1 MRETLANVFRPTR
14 FEDVVGQEA
23 VVKVLQRQ
31 AITKTFRNCYL
42 LTGPSGTGKTTLAR
56 IFANEIN
63 CGKGSP
69 IEIDAASNN
78 GVDNVRDIIDKA
90 NQRSLD
96 SEYKIF
102 IIDECFTED
111 TLINTFNGTKKIKD
125 IVPGDKVMTLTG
137 YNTVKQV
144 HCKNV
149 DESTVNSIKLSDGRI
164 IKTTADHL
172 FLTTNGW
179 VESKNLVK
187 GDILLD
193 AKNMPKL
200 WEAIHNETQK
210 SKVLQQQM
218 PAGISKT
225 TPSKSFDRENLSYLW
240 KNILRG
246 KKKQYKEDLLSSVQK
261 QVNIAIRT
269 DNNEL
274 RIWDGAKET
283 IIYKNDSIQSDEEF
297 TKYREN
303 ALNER
308 IEWNSS
314 SVERES
320 RGKWTIYRS
329 SDYALEGIR
338 EFLDIGVSCENSL
351 SQIKSKQIS
360 YIIQSRP
367 WLSREKIG
375 SRGGWQ
381 FPSLEKEYCSR
392 YEKDFMSESVRVESV
407 EVYKQGNNDK
417 SSGCITK
424 NTKLYDL
431 TVENSPTYFAN
442 GVLVHNCHMLTIQG
456 WNAFLKCIE
465 EPPRYTIFI
474 FCTTNPEKIPATIQ
488 NRVQRFTLSKIRAE
502 DIKKRLIYICQQE
515 GASNFEDACGYI
527 ANVSKGGMRDA
538 IANLDKCLS
547 YSTDLSVEECVRI
560 LGGIS
565 YETLFRV
572 TEKILD
578 KDNSVLEYVDDMF
591 DRGVDLKMFVDSY
604 LTFLLDC
611 VKYCYS
617 KNIRTTTVP
626 PSMEGRLRDITGVDY
641 GDHGKFFAL
650 FAEKVLEIKSVI
662 KYDGNIKDTVETM
675 LLTLCRK

>member
-69 IEIDAASNN
+69 IEIDAASNS

-96 SEYKIF
+96 SEYKVF
-102 IIDECFTED
+102 I
-111 TLINTFNGTKKIKD
+111 
-125 IVPGDKVMTLTG
+125 
-137 YNTVKQV
+137 
-144 HCKNV
+144 V
-149 DESTVNSIKLSDGRI
+149 DEVHAL
-164 IKTTADHL
+164 
-172 FLTTNGW
+172 
-179 VESKNLVK
+179 
-187 GDILLD
+187 
-193 AKNMPKL
+193 
-200 WEAIHNETQK
+200 
-210 SKVLQQQM
+210 
-218 PAGISKT
+218 
-225 TPSKSFDRENLSYLW
+225 
-240 KNILRG
+240 
-246 KKKQYKEDLLSSVQK
+246 
-261 QVNIAIRT
+261 
-269 DNNEL
+269 
-274 RIWDGAKET
+274 
-283 IIYKNDSIQSDEEF
+283 SIQ
-297 TKYREN
+297 
-303 ALNER
+303 A
-308 IEWNSS
+308 
-314 SVERES
+314 
-320 RGKWTIYRS
+320 
-329 SDYALEGIR
+329 
-338 EFLDIGVSCENSL
+338 
-351 SQIKSKQIS
+351 
-360 YIIQSRP
+360 
-367 WLSREKIG
+367 
-375 SRGGWQ
+375 
-381 FPSLEKEYCSR
+381 
-392 YEKDFMSESVRVESV
+392 
-407 EVYKQGNNDK
+407 
-417 SSGCITK
+417 
-424 NTKLYDL
+424 
-431 TVENSPTYFAN
+431 
-442 GVLVHNCHMLTIQG
+442 

-488 NRVQRFTLSKIRAE
+488 NRVQRFTLSKIRAD

-578 KDNSVLEYVDDMF
+578 KDNSVLGDVDDMF

-650 FAEKVLEIKSVI
+650 FAEKVLEIKSAI

>member
-63 CGKGSP
+63 CGNGSP
-69 IEIDAASNN
+69 IEIDAASNS

-96 SEYKIF
+96 SEYKVF
-102 IIDECFTED
+102 I
-111 TLINTFNGTKKIKD
+111 
-125 IVPGDKVMTLTG
+125 
-137 YNTVKQV
+137 
-144 HCKNV
+144 V
-149 DESTVNSIKLSDGRI
+149 DEVHAL
-164 IKTTADHL
+164 
-172 FLTTNGW
+172 
-179 VESKNLVK
+179 
-187 GDILLD
+187 
-193 AKNMPKL
+193 
-200 WEAIHNETQK
+200 
-210 SKVLQQQM
+210 
-218 PAGISKT
+218 
-225 TPSKSFDRENLSYLW
+225 
-240 KNILRG
+240 
-246 KKKQYKEDLLSSVQK
+246 
-261 QVNIAIRT
+261 
-269 DNNEL
+269 
-274 RIWDGAKET
+274 
-283 IIYKNDSIQSDEEF
+283 SIQ
-297 TKYREN
+297 
-303 ALNER
+303 A
-308 IEWNSS
+308 
-314 SVERES
+314 
-320 RGKWTIYRS
+320 
-329 SDYALEGIR
+329 
-338 EFLDIGVSCENSL
+338 
-351 SQIKSKQIS
+351 
-360 YIIQSRP
+360 
-367 WLSREKIG
+367 
-375 SRGGWQ
+375 
-381 FPSLEKEYCSR
+381 
-392 YEKDFMSESVRVESV
+392 
-407 EVYKQGNNDK
+407 
-417 SSGCITK
+417 
-424 NTKLYDL
+424 
-431 TVENSPTYFAN
+431 
-442 GVLVHNCHMLTIQG
+442 

-488 NRVQRFTLSKIRAE
+488 NRVQRFTLSKIRAD

-578 KDNSVLEYVDDMF
+578 KDNSVLGDVDDMF
-591 DRGVDLKMFVDSY
+591 DRGVDLKMFIDSY

-650 FAEKVLEIKSVI
+650 FAEKVLEIKSAI

>member
-1 MRETLANVFRPTR
+1 MRETLANVFRPAR

-90 NQRSLD
+90 NQRALD

-102 IIDECFTED
+102 IIDE
-111 TLINTFNGTKKIKD
+111 
-125 IVPGDKVMTLTG
+125 
-137 YNTVKQV
+137 
-144 HCKNV
+144 
-149 DESTVNSIKLSDGRI
+149 
-164 IKTTADHL
+164 
-172 FLTTNGW
+172 
-179 VESKNLVK
+179 
-187 GDILLD
+187 
-193 AKNMPKL
+193 
-200 WEAIHNETQK
+200 
-210 SKVLQQQM
+210 
-218 PAGISKT
+218 
-225 TPSKSFDRENLSYLW
+225 
-240 KNILRG
+240 
-246 KKKQYKEDLLSSVQK
+246 
-261 QVNIAIRT
+261 
-269 DNNEL
+269 
-274 RIWDGAKET
+274 
-283 IIYKNDSIQSDEEF
+283 
-297 TKYREN
+297 
-303 ALNER
+303 
-308 IEWNSS
+308 
-314 SVERES
+314 
-320 RGKWTIYRS
+320 
-329 SDYALEGIR
+329 
-338 EFLDIGVSCENSL
+338 
-351 SQIKSKQIS
+351 
-360 YIIQSRP
+360 
-367 WLSREKIG
+367 
-375 SRGGWQ
+375 
-381 FPSLEKEYCSR
+381 
-392 YEKDFMSESVRVESV
+392 
-407 EVYKQGNNDK
+407 
-417 SSGCITK
+417 
-424 NTKLYDL
+424 
-431 TVENSPTYFAN
+431 
-442 GVLVHNCHMLTIQG
+442 CHMLTIQG

-502 DIKKRLIYICQQE
+502 DIKKRLVYICQQE

-547 YSTDLSVEECVRI
+547 YSTDLSVEECIRI

-578 KDNSVLEYVDDMF
+578 KDNSVLGDVDDMF

-650 FAEKVLEIKSVI
+650 FAEKVLEIKSAI

>member
-69 IEIDAASNN
+69 IEIDAASNS

-96 SEYKIF
+96 SEYKVF
-102 IIDECFTED
+102 I
-111 TLINTFNGTKKIKD
+111 
-125 IVPGDKVMTLTG
+125 
-137 YNTVKQV
+137 
-144 HCKNV
+144 V
-149 DESTVNSIKLSDGRI
+149 DEVHAL
-164 IKTTADHL
+164 
-172 FLTTNGW
+172 
-179 VESKNLVK
+179 
-187 GDILLD
+187 
-193 AKNMPKL
+193 
-200 WEAIHNETQK
+200 
-210 SKVLQQQM
+210 
-218 PAGISKT
+218 
-225 TPSKSFDRENLSYLW
+225 
-240 KNILRG
+240 
-246 KKKQYKEDLLSSVQK
+246 
-261 QVNIAIRT
+261 
-269 DNNEL
+269 
-274 RIWDGAKET
+274 
-283 IIYKNDSIQSDEEF
+283 SIQ
-297 TKYREN
+297 
-303 ALNER
+303 A
-308 IEWNSS
+308 
-314 SVERES
+314 
-320 RGKWTIYRS
+320 
-329 SDYALEGIR
+329 
-338 EFLDIGVSCENSL
+338 
-351 SQIKSKQIS
+351 
-360 YIIQSRP
+360 
-367 WLSREKIG
+367 
-375 SRGGWQ
+375 
-381 FPSLEKEYCSR
+381 
-392 YEKDFMSESVRVESV
+392 
-407 EVYKQGNNDK
+407 
-417 SSGCITK
+417 
-424 NTKLYDL
+424 
-431 TVENSPTYFAN
+431 
-442 GVLVHNCHMLTIQG
+442 

-488 NRVQRFTLSKIRAE
+488 NRVQRFTLGKIMAE

-626 PSMEGRLRDITGVDY
+626 TSMEWRLRDITGVDY
-641 GDHGKFFAL
+641 GDHGKFFAI
-650 FAEKVLEIKSVI
+650 FAEKVLEIKSAI

>member
-90 NQRSLD
+90 NQRALD

-102 IIDECFTED
+102 IIDE
-111 TLINTFNGTKKIKD
+111 
-125 IVPGDKVMTLTG
+125 
-137 YNTVKQV
+137 
-144 HCKNV
+144 
-149 DESTVNSIKLSDGRI
+149 
-164 IKTTADHL
+164 
-172 FLTTNGW
+172 
-179 VESKNLVK
+179 
-187 GDILLD
+187 
-193 AKNMPKL
+193 
-200 WEAIHNETQK
+200 
-210 SKVLQQQM
+210 
-218 PAGISKT
+218 
-225 TPSKSFDRENLSYLW
+225 
-240 KNILRG
+240 
-246 KKKQYKEDLLSSVQK
+246 
-261 QVNIAIRT
+261 
-269 DNNEL
+269 
-274 RIWDGAKET
+274 
-283 IIYKNDSIQSDEEF
+283 
-297 TKYREN
+297 
-303 ALNER
+303 
-308 IEWNSS
+308 
-314 SVERES
+314 
-320 RGKWTIYRS
+320 
-329 SDYALEGIR
+329 
-338 EFLDIGVSCENSL
+338 
-351 SQIKSKQIS
+351 
-360 YIIQSRP
+360 
-367 WLSREKIG
+367 
-375 SRGGWQ
+375 
-381 FPSLEKEYCSR
+381 
-392 YEKDFMSESVRVESV
+392 
-407 EVYKQGNNDK
+407 
-417 SSGCITK
+417 
-424 NTKLYDL
+424 
-431 TVENSPTYFAN
+431 
-442 GVLVHNCHMLTIQG
+442 CHMLTIQG

-488 NRVQRFTLSKIRAE
+488 NRVQRFTLSKIRAD

-547 YSTDLSVEECVRI
+547 YSNDLSVEECVRI

-578 KDNSVLEYVDDMF
+578 KDNSVLGDVDDMF

-617 KNIRTTTVP
+617 KNIRATTVP

-650 FAEKVLEIKSVI
+650 FAEKVLEIKSAI

>member
-31 AITKTFRNCYL
+31 AITKTFHSCYL

-90 NQRSLD
+90 NQRALD

-102 IIDECFTED
+102 IIDE
-111 TLINTFNGTKKIKD
+111 
-125 IVPGDKVMTLTG
+125 
-137 YNTVKQV
+137 
-144 HCKNV
+144 
-149 DESTVNSIKLSDGRI
+149 
-164 IKTTADHL
+164 
-172 FLTTNGW
+172 
-179 VESKNLVK
+179 
-187 GDILLD
+187 
-193 AKNMPKL
+193 
-200 WEAIHNETQK
+200 
-210 SKVLQQQM
+210 
-218 PAGISKT
+218 
-225 TPSKSFDRENLSYLW
+225 
-240 KNILRG
+240 
-246 KKKQYKEDLLSSVQK
+246 
-261 QVNIAIRT
+261 
-269 DNNEL
+269 
-274 RIWDGAKET
+274 
-283 IIYKNDSIQSDEEF
+283 
-297 TKYREN
+297 
-303 ALNER
+303 
-308 IEWNSS
+308 
-314 SVERES
+314 
-320 RGKWTIYRS
+320 
-329 SDYALEGIR
+329 
-338 EFLDIGVSCENSL
+338 
-351 SQIKSKQIS
+351 
-360 YIIQSRP
+360 
-367 WLSREKIG
+367 
-375 SRGGWQ
+375 
-381 FPSLEKEYCSR
+381 
-392 YEKDFMSESVRVESV
+392 
-407 EVYKQGNNDK
+407 
-417 SSGCITK
+417 
-424 NTKLYDL
+424 
-431 TVENSPTYFAN
+431 
-442 GVLVHNCHMLTIQG
+442 CHMLTIQG

-488 NRVQRFTLSKIRAE
+488 NRVQRFTLGKIRSE

-578 KDNSVLEYVDDMF
+578 KDNSVLGDVDDMF
-591 DRGVDLKMFVDSY
+591 DSGVDLKMFVDSY

-650 FAEKVLEIKSVI
+650 FAEKVLEIKSAI

>member
-1 MRETLANVFRPTR
+1 MRETLANVFRPMR

-31 AITKTFRNCYL
+31 AITKTFHNCYL

-90 NQRSLD
+90 SQRALD

-102 IIDECFTED
+102 IIDE
-111 TLINTFNGTKKIKD
+111 
-125 IVPGDKVMTLTG
+125 
-137 YNTVKQV
+137 
-144 HCKNV
+144 
-149 DESTVNSIKLSDGRI
+149 
-164 IKTTADHL
+164 
-172 FLTTNGW
+172 
-179 VESKNLVK
+179 
-187 GDILLD
+187 
-193 AKNMPKL
+193 
-200 WEAIHNETQK
+200 
-210 SKVLQQQM
+210 
-218 PAGISKT
+218 
-225 TPSKSFDRENLSYLW
+225 
-240 KNILRG
+240 
-246 KKKQYKEDLLSSVQK
+246 
-261 QVNIAIRT
+261 
-269 DNNEL
+269 
-274 RIWDGAKET
+274 
-283 IIYKNDSIQSDEEF
+283 
-297 TKYREN
+297 
-303 ALNER
+303 
-308 IEWNSS
+308 
-314 SVERES
+314 
-320 RGKWTIYRS
+320 
-329 SDYALEGIR
+329 
-338 EFLDIGVSCENSL
+338 
-351 SQIKSKQIS
+351 
-360 YIIQSRP
+360 
-367 WLSREKIG
+367 
-375 SRGGWQ
+375 
-381 FPSLEKEYCSR
+381 
-392 YEKDFMSESVRVESV
+392 
-407 EVYKQGNNDK
+407 
-417 SSGCITK
+417 
-424 NTKLYDL
+424 
-431 TVENSPTYFAN
+431 
-442 GVLVHNCHMLTIQG
+442 CHMLTIQG

-488 NRVQRFTLSKIRAE
+488 NRVQRFALSKIRAE

-547 YSTDLSVEECVRI
+547 YSTDLSVDECVRI

-578 KDNSVLEYVDDMF
+578 KDNSVLGDVDDMF

-617 KNIRTTTVP
+617 KNIMTTTVP
-626 PSMEGRLRDITGVDY
+626 TSMEGRLRDITGVDY

-650 FAEKVLEIKSVI
+650 FAEKVLEIKSAI

>member
-14 FEDVVGQEA
+14 FEDVVGQET

-90 NQRSLD
+90 NQRALD

-102 IIDECFTED
+102 IIDE
-111 TLINTFNGTKKIKD
+111 
-125 IVPGDKVMTLTG
+125 
-137 YNTVKQV
+137 
-144 HCKNV
+144 
-149 DESTVNSIKLSDGRI
+149 
-164 IKTTADHL
+164 
-172 FLTTNGW
+172 
-179 VESKNLVK
+179 
-187 GDILLD
+187 
-193 AKNMPKL
+193 
-200 WEAIHNETQK
+200 
-210 SKVLQQQM
+210 
-218 PAGISKT
+218 
-225 TPSKSFDRENLSYLW
+225 
-240 KNILRG
+240 
-246 KKKQYKEDLLSSVQK
+246 
-261 QVNIAIRT
+261 
-269 DNNEL
+269 
-274 RIWDGAKET
+274 
-283 IIYKNDSIQSDEEF
+283 
-297 TKYREN
+297 
-303 ALNER
+303 
-308 IEWNSS
+308 
-314 SVERES
+314 
-320 RGKWTIYRS
+320 
-329 SDYALEGIR
+329 
-338 EFLDIGVSCENSL
+338 
-351 SQIKSKQIS
+351 
-360 YIIQSRP
+360 
-367 WLSREKIG
+367 
-375 SRGGWQ
+375 
-381 FPSLEKEYCSR
+381 
-392 YEKDFMSESVRVESV
+392 
-407 EVYKQGNNDK
+407 
-417 SSGCITK
+417 
-424 NTKLYDL
+424 
-431 TVENSPTYFAN
+431 
-442 GVLVHNCHMLTIQG
+442 CHMLTIQG

-488 NRVQRFTLSKIRAE
+488 NRVQRFTLSKIRAD

-578 KDNSVLEYVDDMF
+578 KDNSVLGDVDDMF

-650 FAEKVLEIKSVI
+650 FADKVLEIKSAI

>member
-69 IEIDAASNN
+69 IEIDAASNS

-96 SEYKIF
+96 SEYKVF
-102 IIDECFTED
+102 I
-111 TLINTFNGTKKIKD
+111 
-125 IVPGDKVMTLTG
+125 
-137 YNTVKQV
+137 
-144 HCKNV
+144 V
-149 DESTVNSIKLSDGRI
+149 DEVHAL
-164 IKTTADHL
+164 
-172 FLTTNGW
+172 
-179 VESKNLVK
+179 
-187 GDILLD
+187 
-193 AKNMPKL
+193 
-200 WEAIHNETQK
+200 
-210 SKVLQQQM
+210 
-218 PAGISKT
+218 
-225 TPSKSFDRENLSYLW
+225 
-240 KNILRG
+240 
-246 KKKQYKEDLLSSVQK
+246 
-261 QVNIAIRT
+261 
-269 DNNEL
+269 
-274 RIWDGAKET
+274 
-283 IIYKNDSIQSDEEF
+283 SIQ
-297 TKYREN
+297 
-303 ALNER
+303 A
-308 IEWNSS
+308 
-314 SVERES
+314 
-320 RGKWTIYRS
+320 
-329 SDYALEGIR
+329 
-338 EFLDIGVSCENSL
+338 
-351 SQIKSKQIS
+351 
-360 YIIQSRP
+360 
-367 WLSREKIG
+367 
-375 SRGGWQ
+375 
-381 FPSLEKEYCSR
+381 
-392 YEKDFMSESVRVESV
+392 
-407 EVYKQGNNDK
+407 
-417 SSGCITK
+417 
-424 NTKLYDL
+424 
-431 TVENSPTYFAN
+431 
-442 GVLVHNCHMLTIQG
+442 

-488 NRVQRFTLSKIRAE
+488 NRVQRFTLGKIRAE

-578 KDNSVLEYVDDMF
+578 KDNSVLGDVDDMF

-617 KNIRTTTVP
+617 KNIMTTTVP
-626 PSMEGRLRDITGVDY
+626 PSMEGRMRDITGVDY
-641 GDHGKFFAL
+641 GDHGKFFAI
-650 FAEKVLEIKSVI
+650 FAEKVLEIKSAI

-675 LLTLCRK
+675 LRTLCRK

>member
-69 IEIDAASNN
+69 IEIDAASNS

-96 SEYKIF
+96 SEYKVF
-102 IIDECFTED
+102 I
-111 TLINTFNGTKKIKD
+111 
-125 IVPGDKVMTLTG
+125 
-137 YNTVKQV
+137 
-144 HCKNV
+144 V
-149 DESTVNSIKLSDGRI
+149 DEVHAL
-164 IKTTADHL
+164 
-172 FLTTNGW
+172 
-179 VESKNLVK
+179 
-187 GDILLD
+187 
-193 AKNMPKL
+193 
-200 WEAIHNETQK
+200 
-210 SKVLQQQM
+210 
-218 PAGISKT
+218 
-225 TPSKSFDRENLSYLW
+225 
-240 KNILRG
+240 
-246 KKKQYKEDLLSSVQK
+246 
-261 QVNIAIRT
+261 
-269 DNNEL
+269 
-274 RIWDGAKET
+274 
-283 IIYKNDSIQSDEEF
+283 SIQ
-297 TKYREN
+297 
-303 ALNER
+303 A
-308 IEWNSS
+308 
-314 SVERES
+314 
-320 RGKWTIYRS
+320 
-329 SDYALEGIR
+329 
-338 EFLDIGVSCENSL
+338 
-351 SQIKSKQIS
+351 
-360 YIIQSRP
+360 
-367 WLSREKIG
+367 
-375 SRGGWQ
+375 
-381 FPSLEKEYCSR
+381 
-392 YEKDFMSESVRVESV
+392 
-407 EVYKQGNNDK
+407 
-417 SSGCITK
+417 
-424 NTKLYDL
+424 
-431 TVENSPTYFAN
+431 
-442 GVLVHNCHMLTIQG
+442 

-578 KDNSVLEYVDDMF
+578 KDNSVLGDVDDMF

-641 GDHGKFFAL
+641 GDHGKFFAI
-650 FAEKVLEIKSVI
+650 FAEKVLEIKSAI

>member
-90 NQRSLD
+90 NQRALD

-102 IIDECFTED
+102 IIDE
-111 TLINTFNGTKKIKD
+111 
-125 IVPGDKVMTLTG
+125 
-137 YNTVKQV
+137 
-144 HCKNV
+144 
-149 DESTVNSIKLSDGRI
+149 
-164 IKTTADHL
+164 
-172 FLTTNGW
+172 
-179 VESKNLVK
+179 
-187 GDILLD
+187 
-193 AKNMPKL
+193 
-200 WEAIHNETQK
+200 
-210 SKVLQQQM
+210 
-218 PAGISKT
+218 
-225 TPSKSFDRENLSYLW
+225 
-240 KNILRG
+240 
-246 KKKQYKEDLLSSVQK
+246 
-261 QVNIAIRT
+261 
-269 DNNEL
+269 
-274 RIWDGAKET
+274 
-283 IIYKNDSIQSDEEF
+283 
-297 TKYREN
+297 
-303 ALNER
+303 
-308 IEWNSS
+308 
-314 SVERES
+314 
-320 RGKWTIYRS
+320 
-329 SDYALEGIR
+329 
-338 EFLDIGVSCENSL
+338 
-351 SQIKSKQIS
+351 
-360 YIIQSRP
+360 
-367 WLSREKIG
+367 
-375 SRGGWQ
+375 
-381 FPSLEKEYCSR
+381 
-392 YEKDFMSESVRVESV
+392 
-407 EVYKQGNNDK
+407 
-417 SSGCITK
+417 
-424 NTKLYDL
+424 
-431 TVENSPTYFAN
+431 
-442 GVLVHNCHMLTIQG
+442 CHMLTIQG

-488 NRVQRFTLSKIRAE
+488 NRVQRFTLSKIRAD

-547 YSTDLSVEECVRI
+547 YSNDLSVEECVRI

-578 KDNSVLEYVDDMF
+578 KDNSVLGDVDDMF

-650 FAEKVLEIKSVI
+650 FAEKVLEIKSAI

>member
-69 IEIDAASNN
+69 IEIDAASNS

-96 SEYKIF
+96 SEYKVF
-102 IIDECFTED
+102 I
-111 TLINTFNGTKKIKD
+111 
-125 IVPGDKVMTLTG
+125 
-137 YNTVKQV
+137 
-144 HCKNV
+144 V
-149 DESTVNSIKLSDGRI
+149 DEVHAL
-164 IKTTADHL
+164 
-172 FLTTNGW
+172 
-179 VESKNLVK
+179 
-187 GDILLD
+187 
-193 AKNMPKL
+193 
-200 WEAIHNETQK
+200 
-210 SKVLQQQM
+210 
-218 PAGISKT
+218 
-225 TPSKSFDRENLSYLW
+225 
-240 KNILRG
+240 
-246 KKKQYKEDLLSSVQK
+246 
-261 QVNIAIRT
+261 
-269 DNNEL
+269 
-274 RIWDGAKET
+274 
-283 IIYKNDSIQSDEEF
+283 SIQ
-297 TKYREN
+297 
-303 ALNER
+303 A
-308 IEWNSS
+308 
-314 SVERES
+314 
-320 RGKWTIYRS
+320 
-329 SDYALEGIR
+329 
-338 EFLDIGVSCENSL
+338 
-351 SQIKSKQIS
+351 
-360 YIIQSRP
+360 
-367 WLSREKIG
+367 
-375 SRGGWQ
+375 
-381 FPSLEKEYCSR
+381 
-392 YEKDFMSESVRVESV
+392 
-407 EVYKQGNNDK
+407 
-417 SSGCITK
+417 
-424 NTKLYDL
+424 
-431 TVENSPTYFAN
+431 
-442 GVLVHNCHMLTIQG
+442 

-547 YSTDLSVEECVRI
+547 YSTDLSVEECIRI

-565 YETLFRV
+565 YETLFGI
-572 TEKILD
+572 TGKILD
-578 KDNSVLEYVDDMF
+578 KDNSVLSIVDDMF

-617 KNIRTTTVP
+617 KNIGTTTVP

-650 FAEKVLEIKSVI
+650 FAEKVLEIKSAI
-662 KYDGNIKDTVETM
+662 KYDGSIKDTVETM

>member
-69 IEIDAASNN
+69 IEIDAASNS

-96 SEYKIF
+96 SEYKVF
-102 IIDECFTED
+102 I
-111 TLINTFNGTKKIKD
+111 
-125 IVPGDKVMTLTG
+125 
-137 YNTVKQV
+137 
-144 HCKNV
+144 V
-149 DESTVNSIKLSDGRI
+149 DEVHAL
-164 IKTTADHL
+164 
-172 FLTTNGW
+172 
-179 VESKNLVK
+179 
-187 GDILLD
+187 
-193 AKNMPKL
+193 
-200 WEAIHNETQK
+200 
-210 SKVLQQQM
+210 
-218 PAGISKT
+218 
-225 TPSKSFDRENLSYLW
+225 
-240 KNILRG
+240 
-246 KKKQYKEDLLSSVQK
+246 
-261 QVNIAIRT
+261 
-269 DNNEL
+269 
-274 RIWDGAKET
+274 
-283 IIYKNDSIQSDEEF
+283 SIQ
-297 TKYREN
+297 
-303 ALNER
+303 A
-308 IEWNSS
+308 
-314 SVERES
+314 
-320 RGKWTIYRS
+320 
-329 SDYALEGIR
+329 
-338 EFLDIGVSCENSL
+338 
-351 SQIKSKQIS
+351 
-360 YIIQSRP
+360 
-367 WLSREKIG
+367 
-375 SRGGWQ
+375 
-381 FPSLEKEYCSR
+381 
-392 YEKDFMSESVRVESV
+392 
-407 EVYKQGNNDK
+407 
-417 SSGCITK
+417 
-424 NTKLYDL
+424 
-431 TVENSPTYFAN
+431 
-442 GVLVHNCHMLTIQG
+442 

-547 YSTDLSVEECVRI
+547 YSNDLSVEECVRI

-578 KDNSVLEYVDDMF
+578 KDNSVLGDVDDMF

-650 FAEKVLEIKSVI
+650 FAEKVLEIKSAI